1 MIQKINP
8 IKIFLLC
15 PIPEEQKPIHEY
27 INLKKYFSKTI
38 DSQFKENSQQHLFSL
53 TDQITLFLSFLK
65 RILSTVFLIVRW
77 KEIEKRFNQSSLVY
91 EEGSWYDGQIWEKS
105 FSMIKNDRLLN
116 SQIVQARLPKFKE
129 TLQYSFALLI
139 CFFVFLVVNSFFH
152 LKI

>member
-1 MIQKINP
+1 MAQKINP

-27 INLKKYFSKTI
+27 INLKKYFPKKI
-38 DSQFKENSQQHLFSL
+38 DSQFKENSPNLFI
-53 TDQITLFLSFLK
+53 DRIFLFLLFLK
-65 RILSTVFLIVRW
+65 RILSTFFLIVRW

-116 SQIVQARLPKFKE
+116 SQIVQASLPRLKE
-129 TLQYSFALLI
+129 NLQYSFVFLI
-139 CFFVFLVVNSFFH
+139 CFFAFFLLNSVFY
-152 LKI
+152 

>member
-15 PIPEEQKPIHEY
+15 PIPEEQKPISEY
-27 INLKKYFSKTI
+27 INLKKYFLKKI
-38 DSQFKENSQQHLFSL
+38 DSQLKQNSQNMFLFFSR
-53 TDQITLFLSFLK
+53 F
-65 RILSTVFLIVRW
+65 FLIIRW

-116 SQIVQARLPKFKE
+116 SQIIQESFPKFKE
-129 TLQYSFALLI
+129 LLPYYFVLLI
-139 CFFVFLVVNSFFH
+139 YFFYFFL
-152 LKI
+152 